1 MIVST
6 DGVVIRVKVKDI
18 SKLGRSTQGV
28 KVMSVGDSDSVCALA
43 RMRAAKDE
51 PDQNAANAESA
62 ASNEDDKVDIGDEG
76 MDESLIDE

>member
-1 MIVST
+1 
-6 DGVVIRVKVKDI
+6 
-18 SKLGRSTQGV
+18 
-28 KVMSVGDSDSVCALA
+28 MSVGDSDSVCALA

-51 PDQNAANAESA
+51 PDQNAASAESA